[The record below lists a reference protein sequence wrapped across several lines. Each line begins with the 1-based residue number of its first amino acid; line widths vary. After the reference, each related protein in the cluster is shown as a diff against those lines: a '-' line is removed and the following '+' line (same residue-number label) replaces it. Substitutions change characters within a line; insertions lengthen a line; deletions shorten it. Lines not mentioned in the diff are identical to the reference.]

1 MLSIAEK
8 IFRIVLLIGDEPI
21 FCEQAKCCVRERI
34 AGAILA
40 SAGLKK
46 NNKREKRLGGDHHVG
61 QWRIN
66 PLFHL
71 PYKFVA

>member
-1 MLSIAEK
+1 M
-8 IFRIVLLIGDEPI
+8 P
-21 FCEQAKCCVRERI
+21 
-34 AGAILA
+34 GAILA

-61 QWRIN
+61 QWRIDSV
-66 PLFHL
+66 FHL